1 MMGLF
6 FPLIT
11 ACILFLVRKNK
22 YQIPIINH
30 CKIEIEKICRNLAN
44 KYTVPHFVHFINLAQ
59 CYTVHYCLQLWLNP
73 FEKATQLRRLDAQ
86 QIPIKSTLK
95 LVLAIKYNIQYR
107 KNLNI
112 LSSKSKCSPLFLYT
126 ELFVSRGLIV

>member
-11 ACILFLVRKNK
+11 ACIQFLVRKNK

-44 KYTVPHFVHFINLAQ
+44 KYTVTHFLHFKFSPMLH
-59 CYTVHYCLQLWLNP
+59 C
-73 FEKATQLRRLDAQ
+73 
-86 QIPIKSTLK
+86 TL
-95 LVLAIKYNIQYR
+95 L
-107 KNLNI
+107 
-112 LSSKSKCSPLFLYT
+112 
-126 ELFVSRGLIV
+126 LIVMAQSI